1 MSSMPPPPKT
11 YQRFSKRYPLLEEAW
26 ESMGKA
32 GQEGPLNERTARLVK
47 LGVAIGAM
55 REGAVHASVRK
66 AKAMEIPE
74 EEIEQVIALAASL
87 LGMPSTVAAFT
98 WVRDIL
104 DAESENLDD

>member
-1 MSSMPPPPKT
+1 VSSMPPPPKT

-104 DAESENLDD
+104 DAE